1 MLEIGSK
8 ITARVVRIEPY
19 GIWLKRDGDDIL
31 VMAPDVSWKGCAP
44 AEAARVGDELELV
57 VVRYNY
63 PKRVVVGSLKALHPE
78 ENPYRELA
86 RREPRDILIGT
97 VRALLGDVFHVDLAQ
112 GGAWGSLPRGRVP
125 EELKP
130 GDKIAVRIFDLQVD
144 EGRLTLEFVR
154 KISPGSEAVV
164 GNVPSHPIQPV
175 S

>member
-1 MLEIGSK
+1 
-8 ITARVVRIEPY
+8 
-19 GIWLKRDGDDIL
+19 
-31 VMAPDVSWKGCAP
+31 
-44 AEAARVGDELELV
+44 
-57 VVRYNY
+57 VRYNY

-86 RREPRDILIGT
+86 RREPGDILIGT